1 MFCLVIKLTCLKFA
15 KVITATIKKA
25 ARKIKEKSFLVI
37 NGDIITNIDLKKL
50 LNDKEKERKI
60 QDKNNIFINE
70 KLNNNIAI
78 NNIET
83 FEDLK
88 KRAQTST
95 KSSKY
100 INMLNELKDLG
111 IVN

>member
-1 MFCLVIKLTCLKFA
+1 MEAIQQKRRLKY
-15 KVITATIKKA
+15 
-25 ARKIKEKSFLVI
+25 
-37 NGDIITNIDLKKL
+37 LKKL